1 MIDVCIVGAG
11 LAGLSVAYRLPP
23 SLTTVVIMESATKG
37 NSWLAQGGI
46 AGVLD
51 PKDSVASH
59 LEDTLF
65 AGASHVDFHAAQS
78 ILSEGSSSLKHLLE
92 IGFPVDRTSSGVPMY
107 GREAAHSHNRILH
120 AGGDQTG
127 RLWMKHITKHTSH
140 LTKIMN
146 SSLHSLVI
154 ENGRCLGV
162 RITTAS
168 GEIQEIY
175 AKHVVLATGGV
186 GGLFEISS
194 NCESAIGTGLSA
206 AFHAGANLV
215 DLEFIQFHPTVA
227 VEGDSVLGLITEAVR
242 GAGAYFTTAEGTP
255 LPIDPLAP
263 RDQVARQVESYW
275 QVGDSVYL
283 DVSGIKDLKVSF
295 PTIFNTLNTF
305 QSQEVRQTKRIPVRP
320 GAHFHMG
327 GIETDLGGRTS
338 IPGLYAVGEV
348 ACTGLHGANRLA
360 SNSLLECIVMG
371 KRVAESVA
379 CGTDTSLGFAS
390 DSLACPPKQ
399 LQVPTQQE
407 MTRYVGVARSRKLEQ
422 FSSTLPLSRWNL
434 QHVAVDEISAIH
446 RYTAAS
452 LIAQS
457 ASRRTESRGA
467 HSRSDYPNPSDEWLG
482 SVLTRR
488 ENELSLVKRQLDTPK
503 VRISQ

>member
-23 SLTTVVIMESATKG
+23 SLTAVVVMEGATKG

-46 AGVLD
+46 AAVLD

-65 AGASHVDFHAAQS
+65 AGASHVDFHAAKS
-78 ILSEGSSSLKHLLE
+78 ILSEGSSILKNLLE
-92 IGFPVDRTSSGVPMY
+92 IGFPADRTSTDVPLY

-127 RLWMKHITKHTSH
+127 RLWMEHITKQTSH
-140 LTKIMN
+140 LPKIMI

-154 ENGRCLGV
+154 ENGRCQGV

-194 NCESAIGTGLSA
+194 NCESAVGAGLSA
-206 AFHAGANLV
+206 AFHAGASLV

-227 VEGDSVLGLITEAVR
+227 VEGDIVLGLITEAVR
-242 GAGAYFTTAEGTP
+242 GAGALFTTRDGTP

-275 QVGDSVYL
+275 QVGDPVYL
-283 DVSGIKDLKVSF
+283 DVAGIKDLRHSF
-295 PTIFNTLNTF
+295 PTIFKTLNAF
-305 QSQEVRQTKRIPVRP
+305 QSPEVRLTKRIPVRP
-320 GAHFHMG
+320 GAHFLMG
-327 GIETDLGGRTS
+327 GIKTDLEGRTS

-379 CGTDTSLGFAS
+379 YGIDSSQGFAS
-390 DSLACPPKQ
+390 DSLASPPKQ
-399 LQVPTQQE
+399 LQIPTKQQ
-407 MTRYVGVARSRKLEQ
+407 MTRFVGVARTRELEQ
-422 FSSTLPLSRWNL
+422 FSSSFPVTRWDL
-434 QHVAVDEISAIH
+434 QYVAADEISTIH

-452 LIAQS
+452 LLAES
-457 ASRRTESRGA
+457 AARRTESRGA
-467 HSRSDYPNPSDEWLG
+467 HSRLDYPNPSEEWLG
-482 SVLTRR
+482 TVLTRR
-488 ENELSLVKRQLDTPK
+488 ENKLFIVKRQLDTPK

>member
-23 SLTTVVIMESATKG
+23 SLTTVIVMEATTNG

-46 AGVLD
+46 AAVLD

-59 LEDTLF
+59 LEDTLV
-65 AGASHVDFHAAQS
+65 AGASHVDFEAAQT
-78 ILSEGSSSLKHLLE
+78 ILSEGSSILKDLLE
-92 IGFPVDRTSSGVPMY
+92 IGFPVDRTSFGTPMF
-107 GREAAHSHNRILH
+107 GKEAAHSHHRILH

-127 RLWMKHITKHTSH
+127 HLWMDHITKQTSH
-140 LTKIMN
+140 LPKIMN
-146 SSLHSLVI
+146 SSLHSLVT

-162 RITTAS
+162 RITTAT

-175 AKHVVLATGGV
+175 AKHVVLATGGI

-194 NCESAIGTGLSA
+194 NCESAIGAGLSA
-206 AFHAGANLV
+206 AFHAGATLA

-227 VEGDSVLGLITEAVR
+227 VEGDTVLGLITEAVR
-242 GAGAYFTTAEGTP
+242 GAGAFFSTADGTQ

-263 RDQVARQVESYW
+263 RDHVARQVESYW

-283 DVSGIKDLKVSF
+283 DVSEIKNLETNF
-295 PTIFNTLNTF
+295 PTIIKTLNTF
-305 QSQEVRQTKRIPVRP
+305 QSHEVQLTKRIPVRP

-327 GIETDLGGRTS
+327 GIETDLEGRTS

-371 KRVAESVA
+371 KRVADSIIYRK
-379 CGTDTSLGFAS
+379 DSSLGFEAKS
-390 DSLACPPKQ
+390 FVCPPKQ
-399 LQVPTQQE
+399 LQVPTKQE
-407 MTRYVGVARSRKLEQ
+407 MTKFVGVTRKRELEQ
-422 FSSTLPLSRWNL
+422 FSSSLPLSKWNL
-434 QHVAVDEISAIH
+434 QHVPADEISAIH

-452 LIAQS
+452 LLADS
-457 ASRRTESRGA
+457 ASRRIESRGA
-467 HSRSDYPNPSDEWLG
+467 HSRADYPSQSDDWLG
-482 SVLTRR
+482 TVLLRKGT
-488 ENELSLVKRQLDTPK
+488 ELSLVKRQLDIPK